1 MLNPLLKAFLKEAID
16 VIAVGKAAAGKQWAA
31 LFSAVV
37 QAGEDV
43 PPIVAN
49 WADLKPELEKLLAD
63 PAADAD
69 LLAYAVGLVGG
80 EDAKAQAII
89 VAAADLV
96 LSGASKVSALIKA
109 IELPAAVPVP
119 EPVVPAPVVPAAS

>member
-1 MLNPLLKAFLKEAID
+1 MNPLLKAFLKEAID
-16 VIAVGKAAAGKQWAA
+16 LVAAGKAAVGKQWGALFAA
-31 LFSAVV
+31 LV

-69 LLAYAVGLVGG
+69 LLAYAVSLVGG
-80 EDAKAQAII
+80 ESDKAKAVI
-89 VAAADLV
+89 VASAELV
-96 LSGASKVSALIKA
+96 IVGAQKVAALISA
-109 IELPAAVPVP
+109 IELPSAPVAAV
-119 EPVVPAPVVPAAS
+119 APAAPAAPSV